1 MFSFAG
7 QMEIPGSGIINRY
20 IAAQGPLPDTSGDFW
35 QMVWE
40 QRSSLVVMLT
50 TNMERGRI
58 KCHQYWPSLNTSME
72 FGPLTVTC
80 LTENTSSESFVFRDF
95 SLIHKDVSFGIG
107 KYSFR
112 S

>member
-1 MFSFAG
+1 MKLLFLS

-20 IAAQGPLPDTSGDFW
+20 IAAQGPLPETSGDFW

-58 KCHQYWPSLNTSME
+58 KCHQYWPNVNRTVQ
-72 FGPLTVTC
+72 FDNLTLTC
-80 LTENTSSESFVFRDF
+80 LTEISTSQSFVFRDF
-95 SLIHKDVSFGIG
+95 SLTDAHVSGNHC
-107 KYSFR
+107 R
-112 S
+112 LH